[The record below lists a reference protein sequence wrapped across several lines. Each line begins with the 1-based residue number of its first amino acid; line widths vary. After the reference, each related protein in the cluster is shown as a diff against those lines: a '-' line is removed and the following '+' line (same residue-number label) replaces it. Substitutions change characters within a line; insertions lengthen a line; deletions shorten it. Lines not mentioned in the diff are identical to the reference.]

1 MLPFLALILGNP
13 STHFPELIRTLTKET
28 PVDFLF
34 IDANETEENT
44 YRYTT
49 SESLSQEVQIIIDD
63 YSSLLLIGK
72 GTAEIF
78 QSRCADIFQ
87 KKNINFSLVDP
98 DLKTLRCQK
107 ENNLDLLRYF
117 FIKGYS
123 VFINNNLQKFK
134 GLTLAEFTLLTE
146 LICLKNEDQ
155 FDEMLQRE
163 ALFCFP
169 GKPPALDAYPFIK
182 PQETPHTEGFIEV
195 LESPQQNVSM
205 HTAPVFTLIKPTLHL
220 WVYTKPFA
228 TSGSLDY
235 DLQKLLKE
243 SRHRREE
250 VKYCSFTPEAHL
262 SDHLFSFM
270 DNFEPD
276 NELEL
281 EFNLDTIKQEIE
293 TYAKTKGLQILGE
306 RSSKTSR
313 IILLKAE

>member
-1 MLPFLALILGNP
+1 MQPFLALILGNP
-13 STHFPELIRTLTKET
+13 SSQFPELIRTLTKET

-34 IDANETEENT
+34 IDANETDENT
-44 YRYTT
+44 FRYTT
-49 SESLSQEVQIIIDD
+49 SENLLQEIQVIMGD
-63 YSSLLLIGK
+63 YSTLLLIGK
-72 GTAEIF
+72 RTEEIF
-78 QSRCADIFQ
+78 QQQCPDIFQ
-87 KKNINFSLVDP
+87 KKRLNFSLIDP
-98 DLKTLRCQK
+98 PSKKLWCQK

-123 VFINNNLQKFK
+123 IYINEILQKFK
-134 GLTLAEFTLLTE
+134 GLTFAEFTLLTD

-155 FDEMLQRE
+155 LDEMLQRE

-169 GKPPALDAYPFIK
+169 KKPPSLDSYAFIK
-182 PQETPHTEGFIEV
+182 SQETPQTEAFIEI
-195 LESPQQNVSM
+195 LENPHQDLAKR
-205 HTAPVFTLIKPTLHL
+205 TIPVFTLIKPMLHL

-228 TSGSLDY
+228 TAGSLDY

-243 SRHRREE
+243 TRHRKEE
-250 VKYCSFTPEAHL
+250 VKYCSFSPKAHL

-281 EFNLDTIKQEIE
+281 EFNLDTIQHDIE
-293 TYAKTKGLQILGE
+293 AFAKTKGLQTLGE

-313 IILLKAE
+313 IILLKVE